1 MSFSD
6 DEDFNDIYGDD
17 SNDASNTTST
27 TTATTAAAE
36 PAKSELTN
44 DSAPASNS
52 AETATNEGSAAAAP
66 VSSGTSSLDQ
76 LAALQAL
83 SSNLNQL
90 QQAANGGAASTE
102 TPQQQQQQPTQ
113 GQTSTQIQGQSNDTA
128 SLTPTGSSAPAL
140 PSIPSMPGMPGM
152 PGMPAMPG
160 MPNMQQWQQLQ
171 QLQQNMPQFQQ
182 AASQAAIQEKTNK
195 ADLSRDICK
204 MFIGGL
210 NWETTE
216 DNLKDYFTKY
226 GVVTDLKI
234 MRDNATGRSRGFG
247 FLTFAEASSVDEV
260 VKTQHILDGKV
271 IDPKRAIPREE
282 QDKTGKI
289 FVGGIG
295 PDVRPKEFE
304 EFFSQWGT
312 IIDAQLMLDKDTG
325 RSRGFG
331 FITYDTPDAVDRVCE
346 NKFIEFK
353 GKRIEIKR
361 AEPRHLQK
369 QMQQQKTQ
377 TFGGSSQ
384 FNMFQNP
391 MMGSFNPMFNPQAMA
406 EYYNKMQ
413 EYYAQMQQ
421 QTGVDYSQMYQQQ
434 MQQMQQMMGGMM
446 PGMGAMPGMPSGQS
460 ETPTQESSDVPTIG
474 SEERF
479 EEGDDNGE
487 RDVDRRAASPPINA
501 PRGPRMGGSRG
512 DNRDG
517 GREFNR
523 DSNRDYNRDN
533 SRDNGRDGSR
543 DGNRGN
549 YRSGFRNRGGRSG
562 YRGGRSGYSRRNNNG
577 YHPYST

>member
-6 DEDFNDIYGDD
+6 EEDFNDIYGDE
-17 SNDASNTTST
+17 SVT
-27 TTATTAAAE
+27 TTATADE
-36 PAKSELTN
+36 PSKEPQQVTEEAKNEEP
-44 DSAPASNS
+44 SAPAPAPAMAHNS
-52 AETATNEGSAAAAP
+52 SSDVTAATATETTPATA
-66 VSSGTSSLDQ
+66 TSNTSTAQQQQHPTSQLDQ

-90 QQAANGGAASTE
+90 QHNTSNANSNAAAAAAAA
-102 TPQQQQQQPTQ
+102 
-113 GQTSTQIQGQSNDTA
+113 TA
-128 SLTPTGSSAPAL
+128 TAAPA
-140 PSIPSMPGMPGM
+140 
-152 PGMPAMPG
+152 G

-171 QLQQNMPQFQQ
+171 QTMSQFQQ
-182 AASQAAIQEKTNK
+182 PGAPQQPQLQMPSSVQDQSKLPVK
-195 ADLSRDICK
+195 ADLSRDMCK

-216 DNLKDYFTKY
+216 DNLRDYFSKY
-226 GVVTDLKI
+226 GAVTDLKI

-247 FLTFAEASSVDEV
+247 FLTFAESSSVDEV

-304 EFFSQWGT
+304 EFFSQYGT

-331 FITYDTPDAVDRVCE
+331 FITYDTPDAVDRVCQ

-369 QMQQQKTQ
+369 QQQQQQQQKQ
-377 TFGGSSQ
+377 QHDGGNSAGQ
-384 FNMFQNP
+384 FNGMFQNP
-391 MMGSFNPMFNPQAMA
+391 MMGGFNPMFNPQAMA

-413 EYYAQMQQ
+413 EYYSQLQQ
-421 QTGVDYSQMYQQQ
+421 QTGMDYTQMYQQQ

-446 PGMGAMPGMPSGQS
+446 PGMSGMPNVNSG
-460 ETPTQESSDVPTIG
+460 TPSTTATPNQEESNVPTIG
-474 SEERF
+474 SNSEERK
-479 EEGDDNGE
+479 EESTDHRLDGDNDHE
-487 RDVDRRAASPPINA
+487 RRTSSPPPNA
-501 PRGPRMGGSRG
+501 PRGPRTGGKDRDSGFRGGYRG
-512 DNRDG
+512 DNRG
-517 GREFNR
+517 G
-523 DSNRDYNRDN
+523 D
-533 SRDNGRDGSR
+533 
-543 DGNRGN
+543 
-549 YRSGFRNRGGRSG
+549 NRGGHRGSRGG
-562 YRGGRSGYSRRNNNG
+562 YRGSRGSYSRRSNG
-577 YHPYST
+577 YHPYSR